1 MNRCGPG
8 CDRQPTDRPTHHTM
22 HHADVLRILPQPHMH
37 LLADAIQT
45 VQVWGPTGGPTTL
58 RHLWGWDTASLGCRK
73 AIECSPPIPA
83 KGKEQPFTSVAR
95 VGSGGGDRHRCQQS
109 KYGSCLFRVSSGQ
122 DGPLY
127 TAQVST
133 GPDGLEIPKDS
144 IWWGLAE
151 HGAVHARTRLW
162 NLVGRYVL
170 DDRLKTL

>member
-1 MNRCGPG
+1 MGVVTDTDANRANMAAACLGS
-8 CDRQPTDRPTHHTM
+8 
-22 HHADVLRILPQPHMH
+22 H
-37 LLADAIQT
+37 L
-45 VQVWGPTGGPTTL
+45 G
-58 RHLWGWDTASLGCRK
+58 
-73 AIECSPPIPA
+73 SP
-83 KGKEQPFTSVAR
+83 
-95 VGSGGGDRHRCQQS
+95 
-109 KYGSCLFRVSSGQ
+109 Q

-151 HGAVHARTRLW
+151 RGAVHARTRLW